1 MRYNSG
7 FIKQGVESQ
16 MGQKLGI
23 IGVGHVGNHVF
34 TQAMNSELFSDIVV
48 IDSREEF
55 VLGQMY
61 DQVHATGLF
70 SQNNISVAAN
80 DYSQLEDADVIII
93 SATHVYPTGE
103 IPVSRQELLEMNVP
117 IFKDVTEKIMEYT
130 TDALLIWIT
139 NPVDTA
145 VYLCSEVFG
154 YPREKVMG
162 TGTLLDTSR
171 LKYIL
176 GKHYG
181 VSPNSVS
188 AYMLGEHGF
197 TALACLSRVSIA
209 GIPYEDLSDY
219 FPEIE
224 PLTLEDVTKKVV
236 DSAYDVFHN
245 KGGVTEVAIA
255 QSALTIARS
264 ILLDEK
270 AIYTVSSVLP
280 AGTYG
285 AEETISVSLPSVIG
299 KDGVEKTME
308 VSLPE
313 TEEKLMDISVRE
325 IMTSIQLGKKL
336 SEV

>member
-1 MRYNSG
+1 
-7 FIKQGVESQ
+7 

-48 IDSREEF
+48 IDSRENLA
-55 VLGQMY
+55 VGQMY

-70 SQNNISVAAN
+70 SQNNVSVTAN

-93 SATHVYPTGE
+93 SATHVYPPGE
-103 IPVSRQELLEMNVP
+103 VPGPRQELLEKNVP
-117 IFKDVTEKIMEYT
+117 IFKEVTENIMKYT
-130 TDALLIWIT
+130 QDALLIWIS

-154 YPREKVMG
+154 YPREKVVG

-171 LKYIL
+171 LKYII
-176 GKHYG
+176 GKHYV

-197 TALACLSRVSIA
+197 TALACLSRASIA
-209 GIPYEDLSDY
+209 GIPYEKLPEY

-224 PLTLEDVTKKVV
+224 PLTLEDVTKQVV
-236 DSAYDVFHN
+236 DSAYDVFNN
-245 KGGVTEVAIA
+245 KSGVTEVAIA
-255 QSALTIARS
+255 QAALTIARS

-270 AIYTVSSVLP
+270 AVYPVASVVP

-285 AEETISVSLPSVIG
+285 ADESIAISLPSVVG
-299 KDGVEKTME
+299 KMGVEKTIE
-308 VSLPE
+308 VSLSE
-313 TEEKLMDISVRE
+313 IEEKLMEVSVQE
-325 IMTSIQLGKKL
+325 IVNSIQLGKQL
-336 SEV
+336 SGI

>member
-1 MRYNSG
+1 
-7 FIKQGVESQ
+7 

-48 IDSREEF
+48 IDDREDLA
-55 VLGQMY
+55 VGQMY

-70 SQNNISVAAN
+70 SQNNITVTAN

-93 SATHVYPTGE
+93 SATHVYPPGE
-103 IPVSRQELLEMNVP
+103 VPGPRQELLEKNVP
-117 IFKDVTEKIMEYT
+117 IFKEVTEKIMEYT
-130 TDALLIWIT
+130 TEAFLIWIS

-145 VYLCSEVFG
+145 LHLCAEVFG
-154 YPREKVMG
+154 YPREKVIG
-162 TGTLLDTSR
+162 TGTLLDSSR

-197 TALACLSRVSIA
+197 TALACLSRASIA
-209 GIPYEDLSDY
+209 GIPYENLSEY

-224 PLTLEDVTKKVV
+224 PLTLEEITKKVV
-236 DSAYDVFHN
+236 DSAYDVFYN
-245 KGGVTEVAIA
+245 KAGVTEVAIA
-255 QSALTIARS
+255 QAALTIARS

-270 AIYTVSSVLP
+270 AVYPVSSVRP
-280 AGTYG
+280 ADTYG
-285 AEETISVSLPSVIG
+285 ASESLSISLPSVVG

-308 VSLPE
+308 VTLSQG
-313 TEEKLMDISVRE
+313 EEQLMAASVNQ
-325 IMTSIQLGKKL
+325 ITASIQFAKKL
-336 SEV
+336 NGQ